1 MTVNFE
7 LGWLINA
14 ALLSVRVAAATTLTA
29 VLGPTE
35 LPGLVRVL
43 VALSLGVLLASSA
56 GAAAAPVA
64 SIVAFVIACLGEL
77 IIGAAMA
84 AGFLAA
90 YSATQ
95 VAGRVLDTQ
104 MGFGIASIFNP
115 ATRAAAP
122 LLGTLLGM
130 AGVSIFLAMD
140 GHHVLI
146 RALAQSVESLPPGSV
161 LLTLDWEALTVQSG
175 VMFGYGLALA
185 APVMSVLLLTDLALA
200 VFARSMPQ
208 LNIFVMGFAVK
219 ILLGLVALAA
229 AARLTEPVFSA
240 LFRSTFAYWQR
251 HAAGG

>member
-1 MTVNFE
+1 MTVN
-7 LGWLINA
+7 LDLSWLITA
-14 ALLSVRVAAATTLTA
+14 ALLSVRVAAATMLTA

-43 VALSLGVLLASSA
+43 IALSLGALLASSVSV
-56 GAAAAPVA
+56 AAVPAV
-64 SIVAFVIACLGEL
+64 SIVPFVIACAGEL
-77 IIGAAMA
+77 IIGAALA
-84 AGFLAA
+84 GGFLAA

-115 ATRAAAP
+115 STRASSP

-146 RALAQSVESLPPGSV
+146 RALAQSAVSLPPGSG
-161 LLTLDWEALTVQSG
+161 LLTFNWEALIVQSG
-175 VMFGYGLALA
+175 VMFSYGLALA
-185 APVMSVLLLTDLALA
+185 APVMCTLLLADLALA

-229 AARLTEPVFSA
+229 AARLAEPIFSA
-240 LFRSTFAYWQR
+240 LFRTTFAYWRQ
-251 HAAGG
+251 HAAGA